1 MLSLQQVT
9 LESARYRWYG
19 ARRWSPLL
27 QNVSFDIAPG
37 EMVALVGG
45 SGEGKSLLL
54 QCLLDLLPEN
64 LRFRGEITL
73 DGNRLDRHTIRQLR
87 GNTFSYVPQGVQALN
102 PMLNIRKHL
111 NRACHLTGRAW
122 DETQMVQLLQ
132 QSDLE
137 PTVLER
143 FPRQLSG
150 GMAKRILA
158 CHASLSQARYIFA
171 DEITAWLDTA
181 LANQLLEHLRGLCER
196 GCGVLWVTHD
206 LLLAARYADRIV
218 ALHQGYI
225 TDNIRCEQL
234 QPEEMSEPLKRQWQA
249 LPELNP
255 LFMPT
260 GEGIEC

>member
-1 MLSLQQVT
+1 
-9 LESARYRWYG
+9 
-19 ARRWSPLL
+19 
-27 QNVSFDIAPG
+27 
-37 EMVALVGG
+37 
-45 SGEGKSLLL
+45 
-54 QCLLDLLPEN
+54 
-64 LRFRGEITL
+64 
-73 DGNRLDRHTIRQLR
+73 
-87 GNTFSYVPQGVQALN
+87 
-102 PMLNIRKHL
+102 MLNIRKHL
-111 NRACHLTGRAW
+111 NRACHLTGRVW

-158 CHASLSQARYIFA
+158 CHASLSQARYILA

-225 TDNIRCEQL
+225 TDNIRCERL

-260 GEGIEC
+260 REGIEC

>member
-1 MLSLQQVT
+1 MLSLQRVT

-111 NRACHLTGRAW
+111 NRACHLTGRAGMRRRWYSYYSKAILHRQSGTLSPPALRW
-122 DETQMVQLLQ
+122 D
-132 QSDLE
+132 
-137 PTVLER
+137 
-143 FPRQLSG
+143 G
-150 GMAKRILA
+150 
-158 CHASLSQARYIFA
+158 
-171 DEITAWLDTA
+171 
-181 LANQLLEHLRGLCER
+181 
-196 GCGVLWVTHD
+196 
-206 LLLAARYADRIV
+206 
-218 ALHQGYI
+218 
-225 TDNIRCEQL
+225 
-234 QPEEMSEPLKRQWQA
+234 
-249 LPELNP
+249 
-255 LFMPT
+255 
-260 GEGIEC
+260 

>member
-19 ARRWSPLL
+19 TRRWSPLL

-143 FPRQLSG
+143 FPASSLAGWLNEFWRATPRSARLVISSRMRSPPGLIPHWQTSCLSTCEVSASG
-150 GMAKRILA
+150 DAA
-158 CHASLSQARYIFA
+158 C
-171 DEITAWLDTA
+171 
-181 LANQLLEHLRGLCER
+181 
-196 GCGVLWVTHD
+196 CG
-206 LLLAARYADRIV
+206 
-218 ALHQGYI
+218 
-225 TDNIRCEQL
+225 
-234 QPEEMSEPLKRQWQA
+234 
-249 LPELNP
+249 
-255 LFMPT
+255 
-260 GEGIEC
+260 

>member
-19 ARRWSPLL
+19 TRRWSPLL

-150 GMAKRILA
+150 GMAKIKIPAISKAPCLPRGERAVVIVF
-158 CHASLSQARYIFA
+158 SSRQARRYLNSFYCL
-171 DEITAWLDTA
+171 DE
-181 LANQLLEHLRGLCER
+181 
-196 GCGVLWVTHD
+196 
-206 LLLAARYADRIV
+206 
-218 ALHQGYI
+218 
-225 TDNIRCEQL
+225 
-234 QPEEMSEPLKRQWQA
+234 SS
-249 LPELNP
+249 
-255 LFMPT
+255 
-260 GEGIEC
+260 